1 EKHSRVL
8 VILDVSPSI
17 ARTTDRL
24 PDETTP
30 TDKLPTRLDDLVRTL
45 SDEQLAFL
53 QKLLER
59 NPVVLYRF
67 GSRLDEDSATIPAG
81 GAAWQK
87 ADWERWLKLDLKLWL
102 LSGLSEGGREVL
114 RAHPEFESD
123 KPGTV
128 EWAMA
133 WAKRDTGEIIPPVSA
148 TDGPGPKFTETD
160 RTRLLDNRD
169 KLDKRIE
176 VLRQLQQG
184 TNVAGSVLQLLNRE
198 SNNMVQG
205 LVVFSDGR
213 SNLGSESTFGELRDK
228 ARREKVPVFTVL
240 VGEDRQPV
248 SIAVTD
254 VQS

>member
-1 EKHSRVL
+1 
-8 VILDVSPSI
+8 
-17 ARTTDRL
+17 
-24 PDETTP
+24 
-30 TDKLPTRLDDLVRTL
+30 
-45 SDEQLAFL
+45 
-53 QKLLER
+53 
-59 NPVVLYRF
+59 
-67 GSRLDEDSATIPAG
+67 
-81 GAAWQK
+81 
-87 ADWERWLKLDLKLWL
+87 
-102 LSGLSEGGREVL
+102 
-114 RAHPEFESD
+114 
-123 KPGTV
+123 
-128 EWAMA
+128 MA

-213 SNLGSESTFGELRDK
+213 STVGSESPCGELRDK

-254 VQS
+254 VQSPQQAPPDDKFVIRAEIDGIGMVGRKVPV